1 MKTLQTCCL
10 TGHRDLPADTRLLE
24 ARLTE
29 AVRGRLAQGVRYF
42 GVGGAVG
49 FDTLAAEV
57 LLNLR
62 DTLYPQIR
70 VIAVEPFDGFTSRWT
85 DAQRARRQALLPRYD
100 KRVCLL
106 PRGSREAYLARD
118 RYLVNNS
125 AHCISYCNRTSGG
138 TAYTVRYA
146 LRRGLYVENL
156 GSLNVALF

>member
-1 MKTLQTCCL
+1 MKEQTCCL
-10 TGHRDLPADTRLLE
+10 TGHRELPRDTDELVR
-24 ARLTE
+24 RLTDAICGRIE
-29 AVRGRLAQGVRYF
+29 AGVRHF

-85 DAQRARRQALLPRYD
+85 DAQRARRQTLLPRYD

-118 RYLVNNS
+118 RYLVDNS

-146 LRRGLYVENL
+146 LRKGLYVENL

>member
-1 MKTLQTCCL
+1 MKEQTCFL
-10 TGHRDLPADTRLLE
+10 TGHRELPRDTDELVR
-24 ARLTE
+24 RLTDAICGRIE
-29 AVRGRLAQGVRYF
+29 AGVRHF

-118 RYLVNNS
+118 RYLVDNS

>member
-1 MKTLQTCCL
+1 MKEQTCCL
-10 TGHRDLPADTRLLE
+10 TGHRELPRDTDELVR
-24 ARLTE
+24 RLTDAICGRIE
-29 AVRGRLAQGVRYF
+29 AGVRHF

-106 PRGSREAYLARD
+106 PRGSREDVYKRQPST
-118 RYLVNNS
+118 RYS
-125 AHCISYCNRTSGG
+125 PG
-138 TAYTVRYA
+138 
-146 LRRGLYVENL
+146 RRGPHKV
-156 GSLNVALF
+156 SSCWV

>member
-85 DAQRARRQALLPRYD
+85 G
-100 KRVCLL
+100 KRCC
-106 PRGSREAYLARD
+106 PGT
-118 RYLVNNS
+118 
-125 AHCISYCNRTSGG
+125 TSGCACCPGEAGKPIWPG
-138 TAYTVRYA
+138 TGTW
-146 LRRGLYVENL
+146 
-156 GSLNVALF
+156 

>member
-1 MKTLQTCCL
+1 MKEQTCCL
-10 TGHRDLPADTRLLE
+10 TGHRELPRDTDELVR
-24 ARLTE
+24 RLTDAICGRIE
-29 AVRGRLAQGVRYF
+29 AGVRHF

-118 RYLVNNS
+118 RYLVDNS
-125 AHCISYCNRTSGG
+125 AHCISYCNRTSGC

>member
-1 MKTLQTCCL
+1 MKEQTCCL
-10 TGHRDLPADTRLLE
+10 TGHRELPRDTDELVR
-24 ARLTE
+24 RLTDAICGRIE
-29 AVRGRLAQGVRYF
+29 AGVRHF

-85 DAQRARRQALLPRYD
+85 DAQRARRQTLLPRYD

-118 RYLVNNS
+118 RYLVDNS

>member
-1 MKTLQTCCL
+1 MKEQTCCL
-10 TGHRDLPADTRLLE
+10 TGHRELPRDTDELVR
-24 ARLTE
+24 RLTDAICGRIE
-29 AVRGRLAQGVRYF
+29 AGVRHF

-85 DAQRARRQALLPRYD
+85 DAQRARRQTLLPRYD

-106 PRGSREAYLARD
+106 PRGSRKPIWPGTGTWWTTPPTA
-118 RYLVNNS
+118 S
-125 AHCISYCNRTSGG
+125 A
-138 TAYTVRYA
+138 TAIA
-146 LRRGLYVENL
+146 LRAARPTPCGTRCA
-156 GSLNVALF
+156 GGCMWRTWAA